1 MLFKKYLLIYT
12 YMYSILCM
20 SLISCEPGRT
30 ADSKTKAVPAALT
43 SVPVSDAFYGLH
55 EQYKEESITH
65 RRFKHTDVVNFLDG
79 LEADNRFEVSKIGES
94 YRKKDIYLVKAG
106 TGKTRVL
113 MWSQM
118 HGDEP
123 TATMALLDI
132 FNYLRQT
139 AKEDKVRDEILKQI
153 TLYVIPML
161 NPDGAEVYKRRN
173 ALDVDLNRDA
183 ISLQSPESRILK
195 SVRDSLEPAF
205 GFNLHDQNTRYT
217 AGKTRN
223 PATISF
229 LAPPYDYAKSVNDVR
244 GNAMKL
250 IVRLNKTLQLYI
262 PNQVAKYSD
271 EHEPRAFGDNIQK
284 WGTSVVLIE
293 SGGYRNDPEKQYIR
307 KLNFVTLLTAMQAIA
322 TGAYTT
328 EPIEPYYKIPENE
341 RYLYD
346 LVIRNVE
353 VPGDAGS
360 YQADI
365 GINRYETTIEPYT
378 KFYYRSL
385 VEEIGDMSVNYGYE
399 ELDATSM
406 RLIPGRVYPKEV
418 KNQAALKALD
428 LKKLLQQGYT
438 HVRLSD
444 YTLPEQFTSL
454 PINIISGKKTPV
466 NELLLNRAPNFV
478 LQQNGEVRYAV
489 INGFVY
495 DLQADKN
502 GVINALVNQ

>member
-1 MLFKKYLLIYT
+1 
-12 YMYSILCM
+12 M
-20 SLISCEPGRT
+20 SFISCEPGRT
-30 ADSKTKAVPAALT
+30 TDKKANVVPATLT
-43 SVPVSDAFYGLH
+43 SSPVSDKFHELH
-55 EQYKEESITH
+55 EQYKETSITN
-65 RRFKHTDVVNFLDG
+65 RRFKHADVVRL
-79 LEADNRFEVSKIGES
+79 LEELQTDNRFDVKKIGQS
-94 YRKKDIYLVKAG
+94 YENRDIYLVKIG
-106 TGKTRVL
+106 TGKTTVL

-123 TATMALLDI
+123 TATMALMDI

-139 AKEDKVRDEILKQI
+139 STADKERDEILKQI

-183 ISLQSPESRILK
+183 ISLQSPESRLLK
-195 SVRDSLEPAF
+195 SVRDSLKPEF

-217 AGKTRN
+217 AGKNGN

-229 LAPPYDYAKSVNDVR
+229 LAPPYNYAKSVNEVR

-293 SGGYRNDPEKQYIR
+293 SGGYKNDPEKQYIR
-307 KLNFVTLLTAMQAIA
+307 KLNFVALLTAMQSIA
-322 TGAYTT
+322 TQSYAR
-328 EPIEPYYKIPENE
+328 ESIEPYYEIPQNE

-353 VPGDAGS
+353 VPRNSSS
-360 YQADI
+360 YKADI

-378 KFYYRSL
+378 NFYYRSL
-385 VEEIGDMSVNYGYE
+385 VEEIGDMSVNYGYQ
-399 ELDATSM
+399 ELDATGM
-406 RLIPGRVYPKEV
+406 RLVPGKVYPKEV
-418 KNQAALKALD
+418 KNVTALKTLD
-428 LKKLLQQGYT
+428 VKKLLQQGYT
-438 HVRLSD
+438 HVRLSN
-444 YTLPEQFTSL
+444 YLPPEQFTNL
-454 PINIISGKKTPV
+454 PINILSGKKIP
-466 NELLLNRAPNFV
+466 NNDLILNRAPNFV
-478 LQQNGEVRYAV
+478 LEQNGEVRYAV

-495 DLQADKN
+495 DVQADKN